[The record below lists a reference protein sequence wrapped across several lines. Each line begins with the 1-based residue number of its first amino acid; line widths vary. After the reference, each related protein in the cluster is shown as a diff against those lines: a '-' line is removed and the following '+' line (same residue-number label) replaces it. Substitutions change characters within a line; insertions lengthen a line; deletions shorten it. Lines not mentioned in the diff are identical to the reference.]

1 MNGHINGLTVFLF
14 WPIEVELIHSIYNWC
29 LGKPCNSWLFVW
41 FSSVQAVC
49 VNLGYTVPQH
59 IKEAVNTQLET
70 LPYLHLGEDLYP
82 LQNMLVRTGFWWDEQ
97 KLSSINQQKC
107 VFL

>member
-1 MNGHINGLTVFLF
+1 M
-14 WPIEVELIHSIYNWC
+14 
-29 LGKPCNSWLFVW
+29 
-41 FSSVQAVC
+41 
-49 VNLGYTVPQH
+49 NLGYTVPEH

-82 LQNMLVRTGFWWDEQ
+82 LQKMLVRTGLWWDEQ